1 MRVTMIPGDG
11 IGREIAQA
19 MMQVVDASGAKIEWE
34 IVHAGEA
41 VLQETGELVPQA
53 VYDSLERNQI
63 AIKGPITTPIGQGY
77 RSVNVALRK
86 KYDLYANV
94 RPIRSVGQTPSLF
107 EGLDLVLFRENTE
120 DLYAGLE
127 KKISD
132 DEMHSIKVITRS
144 ASERIV
150 KQAFD
155 FAVSHQRRRVTVV
168 TKANI
173 MKLTDGLFL
182 EVARE
187 VAKAYPTIE
196 FTEILVDNMAM
207 QLVINPQQFDVIV
220 TENLY
225 GDILSDLMAG
235 LVGGLGIIPGANL
248 GRNMAIFEAVH
259 GSAPDIAGK
268 DLANPTALILSA
280 CLMLEHL
287 NESEAASRI
296 RQALDQV
303 LSHPDNFTRDL
314 GGHIGTTAFTNLI
327 LAAMQ

>member
-34 IVHAGEA
+34 IVHAGET

-327 LAAMQ
+327 LAAMH

>member
-1 MRVTMIPGDG
+1 
-11 IGREIAQA
+11 
-19 MMQVVDASGAKIEWE
+19 
-34 IVHAGEA
+34 
-41 VLQETGELVPQA
+41 
-53 VYDSLERNQI
+53 
-63 AIKGPITTPIGQGY
+63 
-77 RSVNVALRK
+77 
-86 KYDLYANV
+86 
-94 RPIRSVGQTPSLF
+94 
-107 EGLDLVLFRENTE
+107 
-120 DLYAGLE
+120 
-127 KKISD
+127 
-132 DEMHSIKVITRS
+132 
-144 ASERIV
+144 
-150 KQAFD
+150 
-155 FAVSHQRRRVTVV
+155 
-168 TKANI
+168 

-296 RQALDQV
+296 RQALNQV

>member
-1 MRVTMIPGDG
+1 MIPGDG

-34 IVHAGEA
+34 IVHAGET

-259 GSAPDIAGK
+259 GLAPDIAGK

>member
-1 MRVTMIPGDG
+1 MRVIMIPGDG

-34 IVHAGEA
+34 IVHAGET

-259 GSAPDIAGK
+259 GLAPDIAGK